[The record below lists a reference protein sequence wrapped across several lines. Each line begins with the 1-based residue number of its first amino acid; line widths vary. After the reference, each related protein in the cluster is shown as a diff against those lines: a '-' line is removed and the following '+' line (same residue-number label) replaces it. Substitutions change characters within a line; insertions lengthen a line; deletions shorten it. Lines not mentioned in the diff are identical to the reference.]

1 MYRAARAEDNSVQ
14 GLSETVSRLE
24 YENKILRDL
33 LSQTLANKRTSQ
45 DPSDPGPVQHSDS

>member
-1 MYRAARAEDNSVQ
+1 MASVMNRAARAEDNSVQ

-33 LSQTLANKRTSQ
+33 LSQTLA
-45 DPSDPGPVQHSDS
+45 SDHGSVQHSDS